1 MSPLI
6 CLTGPAEDGITSK
19 SKISVGSHSVAQL
32 GSIDHAGDMAL
43 ARRGAQDRIGLRA
56 GIAEFLQIRDR
67 EGEIGCVSMS
77 VVLLPFPKS

>member
-1 MSPLI
+1 
-6 CLTGPAEDGITSK
+6 
-19 SKISVGSHSVAQL
+19 
-32 GSIDHAGDMAL
+32 MAL